1 MYGSTLD
8 GHMSIYQPSKPNDVA
23 HTVIIKDVTEW
34 IPYSP
39 ALARAYL
46 LYGNDPVRICLHN
59 AEVCREHKRPDL
71 HKIWLLAAEILRTVV
86 PLGTDIDEHKFDSN
100 DPAAAETVELRKAGR
115 AANAKKQLHTIDAP
129 NKPLDMAND
138 LQLLGRQRRDS
149 GTGLDSDN
157 ELTEST
163 KGRVQW
169 GLHPLGR
176 KLVDQ
181 LFENFLQLGDVQ
193 MLAMMS
199 CVFRE
204 PFLPDKLPSEML
216 EGYNRNYETDVT
228 QSAHSTNTMS
238 KYEYF
243 NNHYMHHPERY
254 NYASAA
260 NFWPLPPMP
269 LRISYT
275 PTGQPSGNLMGPSPV
290 QTLST
295 PSLPLPTLGGESYS
309 SRGYFNMN
317 FGSNSDPH
325 NLTPPTPIGMSYV
338 GHHEVSTDSYLAI
351 MEGVNT
357 TAIPGNRT
365 SFLTTGDREIYP
377 PNYNLNYKD
386 HQRSQS
392 VNFANN
398 GSVKP
403 RQNSLPLLSS
413 SITSSNAPSPPVTP
427 RRPSPSGYRTHSQTF
442 AGKDGSE
449 ITSQNGIVVQMV
461 NHQYFDSE
469 NTYSRHVA
477 LLNPTKAP
485 QFDAY
490 RIFYS
495 DMLYRWGLFEQRA
508 ELLKFVSFAQGV
520 SAGSVWRE
528 MRNATVPVSVPTASQ
543 SWNININPSASNAD
557 TITGGGR
564 GSYVGSLQSK
574 STEAAH
580 TQSNTNLSP
589 PLPSSRIAAVFP
601 QGAVEWLFDDREQHL
616 EVKLLCYKCG
626 SELGPPDNTCLECHR
641 HRRHVNAGMVVIHAT
656 YENGLKK

>member
-1 MYGSTLD
+1 MVMAIDLFNPSSLNLQSICTL
-8 GHMSIYQPSKPNDVA
+8 Q
-23 HTVIIKDVTEW
+23 
-34 IPYSP
+34 
-39 ALARAYL
+39 
-46 LYGNDPVRICLHN
+46 
-59 AEVCREHKRPDL
+59 
-71 HKIWLLAAEILRTVV
+71 
-86 PLGTDIDEHKFDSN
+86 
-100 DPAAAETVELRKAGR
+100 
-115 AANAKKQLHTIDAP
+115 
-129 NKPLDMAND
+129 
-138 LQLLGRQRRDS
+138 
-149 GTGLDSDN
+149 
-157 ELTEST
+157 
-163 KGRVQW
+163 
-169 GLHPLGR
+169 
-176 KLVDQ
+176 
-181 LFENFLQLGDVQ
+181 
-193 MLAMMS
+193 
-199 CVFRE
+199 
-204 PFLPDKLPSEML
+204 
-216 EGYNRNYETDVT
+216 GYNRNYETDVT
-228 QSAHSTNTMS
+228 QPAHSTNTMS
-238 KYEYF
+238 NAYEYF

-254 NYASAA
+254 SYASAA

-269 LRISYT
+269 PRISYT
-275 PTGQPSGNLMGPSPV
+275 PFTPISQPSGNLMGPSPV
-290 QTLST
+290 RTSST
-295 PSLPLPTLGGESYS
+295 PSLPLPTLGGEPNS

-325 NLTPPTPIGMSYV
+325 NQTPPTPIGMS
-338 GHHEVSTDSYLAI
+338 HHEVPTDSYLTN

-365 SFLTTGDREIYP
+365 SFLTTGDREIFP
-377 PNYNLNYKD
+377 PNYNWSYKD

-392 VNFANN
+392 VNFANS

-427 RRPSPSGYRTHSQTF
+427 RRPSPSGYRTHSQIS

-469 NTYSRHVA
+469 NIYSHHVT
-477 LLNPTKAP
+477 LLNPVKAP
-485 QFDAY
+485 QLDAY

-528 MRNATVPVSVPTASQ
+528 MRAATDSVTVPTTSQ

-557 TITGGGR
+557 TVTGGGR
-564 GSYVGSLQSK
+564 GSYIGSLQSK

-580 TQSNTNLSP
+580 TQLITNLSP
-589 PLPSSRIAAVFP
+589 PLPSSRIITSVFP
-601 QGAVEWLFDDREQHL
+601 QGAVEWLFGDHEQHL

-641 HRRHVNAGMVVIHAT
+641 HRRHVKCAICHHLVKGLINFCIQCGHGGHTRHMRAWFEEIDVCPTGCGCACLLESSEAGV
-656 YENGLKK
+656 